1 MTEEKSRG
9 WRGRRQKGFEA
20 GEKGEIRKCWLKR
33 KGDKE
38 MLAEGRA
45 RGRRQKEF
53 QAGEKGRIE
62 NAGSGSSRI
71 KIEAREEE
79 NWLRAKAVGIRG

>member
-53 QAGEKGRIE
+53 QAGEKGRIR
-62 NAGSGSSRI
+62 NAEPEGRAE
-71 KIEAREEE
+71 KVEAR
-79 NWLRAKAVGIRG
+79 RGQ